1 MYETFFGLQKN
12 PFGMT
17 PDPSFLFLTPAH
29 REGISALVYAISER
43 KGFVAI
49 TGEAG
54 TGKTTLL
61 SQVLRSVP
69 DNLASFSLVLNP
81 TLGPDEFLESVLIDF
96 GIGNLRNSK
105 VHRLLQLQD
114 FLTAAYAQNR
124 TCVLVVDE
132 AQKLSRNVLEE
143 IRLLS
148 NFENADAKLLQ
159 IVLAGQPELR
169 DVLNREDLRQ
179 LKQRIAVRFELKPLL
194 MLQVDQ
200 YIRFRWSKAGGSD
213 KLPFDEDAIQTIAH
227 ISKGIP
233 RVINCLCDNALL
245 AAFATGSAR
254 VEDGDVRQA
263 MADLDLGQPI
273 GIVQRTTRINAAPK
287 FSETD
292 FITSLPGVPTTAPE
306 VNELRTFERYELE
319 DPNELRL
326 QRLAALGKI
335 QKVTKLG

>member
-1 MYETFFGLQKN
+1 MYESFFGLQKN

-43 KGFVAI
+43 KGFVAL

-54 TGKTTLL
+54 TGKTTLI

-69 DNLASFSLVLNP
+69 DNLAAFSLVLNP
-81 TLGPDEFLESVLIDF
+81 TLGPDEFLESLLIDF
-96 GIGNLRNSK
+96 GLDCTRNSK
-105 VHRLLQLQD
+105 VHRLLRLQE
-114 FLTAAYAQNR
+114 FLTAAYTQNR

-132 AQKLSRNVLEE
+132 AQKLSRSVLEE

-194 MLQVDQ
+194 MMQVDQ
-200 YIRFRWSKAGGSD
+200 YIRFRWSKAGGGD
-213 KLPFDEDAIQTIAH
+213 KLPFEEAALQTIAH
-227 ISKGIP
+227 VSKGIP

-245 AAFATGSAR
+245 AAFAAGAAI
-254 VEDGDVRQA
+254 VEDGDVRQVVV
-263 MADLDLGQPI
+263 DLDLGEPL
-273 GIVQRTTRINAAPK
+273 GIVPRTRISAPPKLSSEADFFTSMSAA
-287 FSETD
+287 SN
-292 FITSLPGVPTTAPE
+292 SAPE
-306 VNELRTFERYELE
+306 VSQLRTFERYELE

-326 QRLAALGKI
+326 QRLAALGKV
-335 QKVTKLG
+335 QKVTKIG

>member
-1 MYETFFGLQKN
+1 MYESFFGLQKN

-29 REGISALVYAISER
+29 REGMSALVYAISER
-43 KGFVAI
+43 KGFVVL

-54 TGKTTLL
+54 TGKTTLI

-69 DNLASFSLVLNP
+69 DNLAAFSLVLNP
-81 TLGPDEFLESVLIDF
+81 TLGPDEFLESLLIDF
-96 GIGNLRNSK
+96 GLECARNTK
-105 VHRLLQLQD
+105 VHRLLRLQE
-114 FLTAAYAQNR
+114 FLTAAYTQNR

-194 MLQVDQ
+194 LMQVDQ

-213 KLPFDEDAIQTIAH
+213 KLPFEESALQTIAH
-227 ISKGIP
+227 ASKGIP

-245 AAFATGSAR
+245 AAFAAGAAI
-254 VEDGDVRQA
+254 VEDGDVRQVI
-263 MADLDLGQPI
+263 ADLDLGEPL
-273 GIVQRTTRINAAPK
+273 GIVPRSRVSAPPKQSSEDFFSSMPAA
-287 FSETD
+287 SN
-292 FITSLPGVPTTAPE
+292 SAPD
-306 VNELRTFERYELE
+306 VSQLRTFERYELD

-326 QRLAALGKI
+326 QRLAALGKV
-335 QKVTKLG
+335 QKVTKIG

>member
-1 MYETFFGLQKN
+1 MYESHFGLQKN
-12 PFGMT
+12 PFAMT

-29 REGISALVYAISER
+29 REAISALVYAISER
-43 KGFVAI
+43 KGFVAL

-54 TGKTTLL
+54 TGKTTLI

-69 DNLASFSLVLNP
+69 DNLAAFSLVLNP

-96 GIGNLRNSK
+96 GITSPRNSK
-105 VHRLLQLQD
+105 VHRLMQLQE
-114 FLTAAYAQNR
+114 FLTLAYAQNR

-143 IRLLS
+143 IRL
-148 NFENADAKLLQ
+148 
-159 IVLAGQPELR
+159 
-169 DVLNREDLRQ
+169 LNREDLRQ

-213 KLPFDEDAIQTIAH
+213 KLPFEEDAIQTIAH
-227 ISKGIP
+227 VSKGIP

-245 AAFATGSAR
+245 AAFAAGGDR

-263 MADLDLGQPI
+263 MVDLDLGQPI
-273 GIVQRTTRINAAPK
+273 GIVPRPTRINDAPK
-287 FSETD
+287 SSETD
-292 FITSLPGVPTTAPE
+292 FLTSMPGLSAIAPE
-306 VNELRTFERYELE
+306 VSELRTFERYELE